1 MPTLDEIRLMTPQQA
16 ASKYTK
22 AQLIE
27 AIDEG
32 VTYQDGDYMT
42 EDEYH
47 NRIEQGYRVR
57 SRWDDTVVSKHRVE
71 WDYWDAPTGNV
82 KDIKT
87 YDIRREEG
95 LLIKRLVVVKHTV
108 DGRVETFTKEK
119 IVPTPEEAAEFGG

>member
-1 MPTLDEIRLMTPQQA
+1 LGHPPQQA
-16 ASKYTK
+16 ASTYTK

-32 VTYQDGDYMT
+32 VTYQDDDYLI

-57 SRWDDTVVSKHRVE
+57 QRWDDTVVSKHRVE
-71 WDYWDAPTGNV
+71 WDYYDAPTGNV

-95 LLIKRLVVVKHTV
+95 AVIKRLTVVKHTP
-108 DGRVETFTKEK
+108 DGRVLTWTKE
-119 IVPTPEEAAEFGG
+119 IVETTPQEEAEFGG